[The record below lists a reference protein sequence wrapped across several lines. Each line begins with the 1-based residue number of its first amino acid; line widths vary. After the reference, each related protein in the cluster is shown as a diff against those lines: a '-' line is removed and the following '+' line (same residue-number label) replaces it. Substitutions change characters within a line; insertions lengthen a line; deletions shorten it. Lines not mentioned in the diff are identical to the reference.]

1 MAQIDDLI
9 ATYLNAVETEGKSV
23 RTIKSYRDSLATFRL
38 VGRRLGFPDAVEDHD
53 VTHVYAFLAELRA
66 RRGRSG
72 RATTTPIY
80 QNHHHRTLGAFF
92 SWCRRMGYLDPERT
106 HVFARVPLARIE
118 RKAPRPFSEEEIERL
133 LAGCDRSRM
142 IGCRNYALL
151 LFLLDNGVRS
161 QECASVQLDEVDW
174 ERRRVLVHG
183 KGAKQ
188 RWVGIGERT
197 ADALRDYVARFRGEQ
212 AGALFLGRHREG
224 MADGHSF
231 YVLLGRLAKRAG
243 VEKANP
249 HRFRYSFATWAI
261 ASGARELDVQ
271 LLLGHSSPQMTQHY
285 ARAYDSEQAVEAHA
299 ALSPV
304 GQLTSTRGAAHA
316 ATSGRPRESVGHD
329 LRSSLNGVSDVV
341 RSEAAG
347 ALPDAPPARKE
358 GRMSTTKAEINAG
371 LTLVGK
377 YKGEEHTCEVV
388 EHDERLYFVR
398 PDGHV
403 LHKPL
408 RCREGGDRHGNQRL
422 PLLVGPREGPERPAG
437 APEGGSG
444 GGRGRD
450 PADQPMSTAAE
461 ADGDE
466 GAAKPAKLIERTKS
480 QKNVP
485 EGKAHYFCS
494 SCTKAFV
501 AADAGRGRVPER
513 CSGGATRPAR
523 RRRQARCPTPSAIC
537 AQSRSASA
545 MARPFV
551 SRPRRRGSYCRTTPA
566 GASPSRA
573 RRRGASPKRSTV
585 WRPDRP
591 GNAEPPPWGG
601 NIHPRDPD

>member
-1 MAQIDDLI
+1 MSVHRKGKGRSCMAQIDDLI

-38 VGRRLGFPDAVEDHD
+38 VGWRLGFPDAVEDHD

-118 RKAPRPFSEEEIERL
+118 RKAPRPFSEEEVERL

-212 AGALFLGRHREG
+212 AGALFLGRHGEG

-285 ARAYDSEQAVEAHA
+285 ARAYDSEQAVAAHA

-304 GQLTSTRGAAHA
+304 GQLTF
-316 ATSGRPRESVGHD
+316 D
-329 LRSSLNGVSDVV
+329 
-341 RSEAAG
+341 
-347 ALPDAPPARKE
+347 
-358 GRMSTTKAEINAG
+358 
-371 LTLVGK
+371 
-377 YKGEEHTCEVV
+377 
-388 EHDERLYFVR
+388 
-398 PDGHV
+398 
-403 LHKPL
+403 
-408 RCREGGDRHGNQRL
+408 
-422 PLLVGPREGPERPAG
+422 
-437 APEGGSG
+437 
-444 GGRGRD
+444 
-450 PADQPMSTAAE
+450 
-461 ADGDE
+461 
-466 GAAKPAKLIERTKS
+466 
-480 QKNVP
+480 
-485 EGKAHYFCS
+485 
-494 SCTKAFV
+494 
-501 AADAGRGRVPER
+501 
-513 CSGGATRPAR
+513 AR
-523 RRRQARCPTPSAIC
+523 RRPCGYERSPTRERRPRLAFL
-537 AQSRSASA
+537 AERSA
-545 MARPFV
+545 
-551 SRPRRRGSYCRTTPA
+551 
-566 GASPSRA
+566 
-573 RRRGASPKRSTV
+573 
-585 WRPDRP
+585 
-591 GNAEPPPWGG
+591 
-601 NIHPRDPD
+601 

>member
-38 VGRRLGFPDAVEDHD
+38 VGRRLGFPDAVGDHD
-53 VTHVYAFLAELRA
+53 VTHVYAFLAEVRA

-106 HVFARVPLARIE
+106 RVFARVPLARIE

-197 ADALRDYVARFRGEQ
+197 ADALRDYVA
-212 AGALFLGRHREG
+212 LFLGRHGEG

-285 ARAYDSEQAVEAHA
+285 ARAYDSEQAVAAHA

-329 LRSSLNGVSDVV
+329 LRSPLNGVSDVV

-347 ALPDAPPARKE
+347 ALPDPPPARKE
-358 GRMSTTKAEINAG
+358 GRMSTTKAEIKAG

-377 YKGEEHTCEVV
+377 YKGELHTCEVV
-388 EHDERLYFVR
+388 ERDERLYFVR
-398 PDGHV
+398 PDGQCFTSPSSAGKAV
-403 LHKPL
+403 TGTATNGYRFWSVPEQAPSGQPGRQKAA
-408 RCREGGDRHGNQRL
+408 RL
-422 PLLVGPREGPERPAG
+422 AVA
-437 APEGGSG
+437 AVT
-444 GGRGRD
+444 
-450 PADQPMSTAAE
+450 ADQPMSTAAE
-461 ADGDE
+461 ADGDD
-466 GAAKPAKLIERTKS
+466 GAAKPAKLIERTKR

-485 EGKAHYFCS
+485 EGKARYLCS
-494 SCTKAFV
+494 SCRKAFV
-501 AADAGRGRVPER
+501 ADDAGRGRVPGR
-513 CSGGATRPAR
+513 CPEGHPAR
-523 RRRQARCPTPSAIC
+523 QAA
-537 AQSRSASA
+537 
-545 MARPFV
+545 
-551 SRPRRRGSYCRTTPA
+551 
-566 GASPSRA
+566 
-573 RRRGASPKRSTV
+573 
-585 WRPDRP
+585 
-591 GNAEPPPWGG
+591 
-601 NIHPRDPD
+601 

>member
-38 VGRRLGFPDAVEDHD
+38 VGRRLGFPDTVEDYD

-133 LAGCDRSRM
+133 LADCDRSRLT
-142 IGCRNYALL
+142 GCRNYALL

-212 AGALFLGRHREG
+212 AGALFLGRHGEG

-285 ARAYDSEQAVEAHA
+285 ARAYDSEQAVAAHA

-304 GQLTSTRGAAHA
+304 GRLASTRALAEGEGQAGAAVA
-316 ATSGRPRESVGHD
+316 ASAPPAERRAPD
-329 LRSSLNGVSDVV
+329 LLSLPNRVSHVV

-347 ALPDAPPARKE
+347 ASPDAPPVRKE
-358 GRMSTTKAEINAG
+358 RRMSTTKAEINAG

-377 YKGEEHTCEVV
+377 YKGELHTCEVV
-388 EHDERLYFVR
+388 EHDERLHFVLR
-398 PDGHV
+398 DGHAYTSPSAAGKAITGTATNGYRFWSVPDTAPDGQRARQ
-403 LHKPL
+403 KSA
-408 RCREGGDRHGNQRL
+408 REVVAAATVETTATTSN
-422 PLLVGPREGPERPAG
+422 G
-437 APEGGSG
+437 A
-444 GGRGRD
+444 R
-450 PADQPMSTAAE
+450 
-461 ADGDE
+461 
-466 GAAKPAKLIERTKS
+466 GAARPSKLIERAKS
-480 QKNVP
+480 QKDIP
-485 EGKAHYFCS
+485 EGSVRYFCS
-494 SCTKAFV
+494 SCMRAFV
-501 AADAGRGRVPER
+501 AEDAGRGKVPK
-513 CSGGATRPAR
+513 
-523 RRRQARCPTPSAIC
+523 RCPE
-537 AQSRSASA
+537 
-545 MARPFV
+545 
-551 SRPRRRGSYCRTTPA
+551 G
-566 GASPSRA
+566 
-573 RRRGASPKRSTV
+573 
-585 WRPDRP
+585 
-591 GNAEPPPWGG
+591 
-601 NIHPRDPD
+601 HPNRDAA